1 MKIILIVGARPNFM
15 KVYPLFKALESKAGV
30 QTILVHTGQHADENM
45 SDIFFQQFQLPE
57 PNYYLGISGG
67 THVTMLAGILLAFEN
82 VLRIE
87 NPNVVVVVGDVN
99 STLACA
105 LTAAK
110 LNIPVAHV
118 EAGLRSFDRDMPEE
132 INRIITDQL
141 STYLFTTESSA
152 NTNLLNEGI
161 DKSKIHFVGNCMIDC
176 LLKFLPSADSASV
189 RKKLVIDNTD
199 YAVMTMHRP
208 SNVDTEAGLK
218 RIIDLCNVV
227 SKKIHLVFTIHPRT
241 SKKLEQFGLW
251 DQLQKNDKIITT
263 QPLGYLEFLGL
274 MKESSVVLTDS
285 GGIQEETTFLN
296 IPCLTFRNTTERPVT
311 IDEGT
316 NILVTHFDL
325 KLTEEYIVQILQNNW
340 KQTKVPE
347 LWDGQAAL
355 RIVDYL
361 LTYHQS

>member
-141 STYLFTTESSA
+141 STY
-152 NTNLLNEGI
+152 
-161 DKSKIHFVGNCMIDC
+161 H
-176 LLKFLPSADSASV
+176 
-189 RKKLVIDNTD
+189 
-199 YAVMTMHRP
+199 
-208 SNVDTEAGLK
+208 
-218 RIIDLCNVV
+218 
-227 SKKIHLVFTIHPRT
+227 
-241 SKKLEQFGLW
+241 Q
-251 DQLQKNDKIITT
+251 Q
-263 QPLGYLEFLGL
+263 
-274 MKESSVVLTDS
+274 
-285 GGIQEETTFLN
+285 IQ
-296 IPCLTFRNTTERPVT
+296 I
-311 IDEGT
+311 
-316 NILVTHFDL
+316 
-325 KLTEEYIVQILQNNW
+325 Y
-340 KQTKVPE
+340 
-347 LWDGQAAL
+347 
-355 RIVDYL
+355 
-361 LTYHQS
+361 